1 MAEIQAALNNRNIS
15 SSESPFLNEVT
26 EKDSSNLAVVTGDDI
41 LATTNPSSFGSLH
54 LVQPASQ
61 PNLQQE
67 RINSSPG
74 LAQIPDVD
82 DDEKDDAEAPPPPPP
97 PPFPQENVLSPTT
110 TLWSSPLAA
119 GPLDSSNT
127 SIDSLTGGPSRRSS
141 ITSKYERSQTHG
153 LSMEEVT
160 RQKEALLAF
169 YTEHAPKRATAERVE
184 ENFELFG
191 PRIWH
196 ELKMKYGE
204 EKVFGYEPKN
214 PVEDN

>member
-1 MAEIQAALNNRNIS
+1 M
-15 SSESPFLNEVT
+15 T
-26 EKDSSNLAVVTGDDI
+26 EKDSSNLAVITVDDI
-41 LATTNPSSFGSLH
+41 LAAANPSSFGSLH
-54 LVQPASQ
+54 LVQPANQ

-97 PPFPQENVLSPTT
+97 PPPSFPQENVLSPTT
-110 TLWSSPLAA
+110 SLWSSPVAT
-119 GPLDSSNT
+119 GPLDS
-127 SIDSLTGGPSRRSS
+127 SIDSLTGGPSRRAS
-141 ITSKYERSQTHG
+141 IASKYERSQTHG

-204 EKVFGYEPKN
+204 EKVFGYEPKH